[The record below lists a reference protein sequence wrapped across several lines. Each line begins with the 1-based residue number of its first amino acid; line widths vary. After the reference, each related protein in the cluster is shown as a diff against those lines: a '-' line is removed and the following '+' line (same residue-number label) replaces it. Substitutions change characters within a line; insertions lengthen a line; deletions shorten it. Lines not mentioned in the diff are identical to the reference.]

1 MKFQQKLNNLIKKND
16 SLMCVGLDPDLDK
29 FSKDL
34 FKSSDPIFEFNK
46 KIVDE
51 TCDLVCAYKP
61 DIAFYEAYG
70 IEGLKSLKKTLEY
83 IPKDIPI
90 ILDAKRGSV
99 GHTAQL
105 YAKSVFD
112 YWNADAV
119 TLNIFTGKD
128 GVDPF
133 LKYKDRYSFLYLRSS
148 NPSASDFQ
156 DINVNGK
163 PLFQVMAEKVATWK
177 EENFGIIAPATY
189 PKELKILRKIF
200 ENRYFLVPG
209 IGAQGGD
216 LEKTLKA
223 GFTKN
228 KSCLIISSSRGIIFS
243 ENPREEALRLR
254 KEINK
259 YRYE

>member
-1 MKFQQKLNNLIKKND
+1 MTFIQKLEKAIRKNN
-16 SLMCVGLDPDLDK
+16 SLLCVGLDSDLEK
-29 FSKDL
+29 LPKTFLK
-34 FKSSDPIFEFNK
+34 KNDPVFEFNK
-46 KIVDE
+46 KIIDE
-51 TCDLVCAYKP
+51 TYDLVCAYKP

-70 IEGLKSLKKTLEY
+70 IAGLKSLKKTLEY
-83 IPKDIPI
+83 IPKGIPI

-105 YAKSVFD
+105 YARSVFD

-119 TLNIFTGKD
+119 TLHIFTGKD
-128 GVDPF
+128 GVNPF
-133 LKYKDRYSFLYLRSS
+133 LKYKNRYSFLYLRSS

-163 PLFQVMAEKVATWK
+163 PLFQVMAEKVATWN

-200 ENRYFLVPG
+200 KDRYFLVPG

-216 LEKTLKA
+216 LEKTLRA
-223 GFTKN
+223 GLTKN
-228 KSCLIISSSRGIIFS
+228 KSGLIINSSRGIIFA
-243 ENPREEALRLR
+243 ENPRTAALQLR
-254 KEINK
+254 NEINK
-259 YRYE
+259 YR

>member
-1 MKFQQKLNNLIKKND
+1 MTFRQKLEKIVKKNN
-16 SLMCVGLDPDLDK
+16 SPLCIGLDPDLEK
-29 FSKDL
+29 IPKVF
-34 FKSSDPIFEFNK
+34 FKSNDPIFKFNK
-46 KIVDE
+46 KIIDE
-51 TCDLVCAYKP
+51 TYDLVCAYKP

-70 IEGLKSLKKTLEY
+70 IDGLKSLKKTLDY

-99 GHTAQL
+99 GHTAEL
-105 YAKSVFD
+105 YAKSIFE
-112 YWNADAV
+112 YWNADSV

-133 LKYKDRYSFLYLRSS
+133 LKHKNRYSFLYLRSS

-156 DINVNGK
+156 DIDVNGK

-200 ENRYFLVPG
+200 ADRYFLVPG

-216 LEKTLKA
+216 LKKTLEA
-223 GFTKN
+223 GLMKN
-228 KSCLIISSSRGIIFS
+228 KSGLIISSSRGIIFS
-243 ENPREEALRLR
+243 ENPRKEAQKLR
-254 KEINK
+254 EQINK
-259 YRYE
+259 YR

>member
-1 MKFQQKLNNLIKKND
+1 MKFGQKLEKIIEKNN
-16 SLMCVGLDPDLDK
+16 SLLCVGLDPDLDK
-29 FSKDL
+29 LSKNFLKTD
-34 FKSSDPIFEFNK
+34 DPIFEFNK
-46 KIVDE
+46 KIIDE
-51 TCDLVCAYKP
+51 TYDLVCAYKP

-70 IEGLKSLKKTLEY
+70 IDGLKSLKKTLEY

-128 GVDPF
+128 GVNPF
-133 LKYKDRYSFLYLRSS
+133 LKYKDCYSFFYLRSS

-156 DINVNGK
+156 DIDVNGK

-177 EENFGIIAPATY
+177 EDNFGIIAPATY

-200 ENRYFLVPG
+200 EHRYFLVPG
-209 IGAQGGD
+209 IGTQGGD
-216 LEKTLKA
+216 LKKTLKA
-223 GFTKN
+223 GLTKN
-228 KSCLIISSSRGIIFS
+228 KSGLIISSSRGIIFS
-243 ENPREEALRLR
+243 ENPRKEALRLR
-254 KEINK
+254 DEINK
-259 YRYE
+259 YR